1 MSFLPVYV
9 DSSALL
15 KLVLPEPERP
25 ALDRVLSQW
34 PDRVSSVIL
43 AIECRRVVM
52 RAGDPPGVRA
62 RLEEEIE
69 AVTLIRLDETVQ
81 RLAGRIGPRDLRS
94 LDAIH
99 LATALSIGDYPD
111 FITYDDRL
119 VAAARTLNLN
129 VLQPGRAGTLAASH
143 SRPAGVG
150 HRT

>member
-25 ALDRVLSQW
+25 ALERILSRW

-43 AIECRRVVM
+43 AIECRRIVL

-69 AVTLIRLDETVQ
+69 AVALIRLDETVQ
-81 RLAGRIGPRDLRS
+81 RLAGSVGPRDLRS

-99 LATALSIGDYPD
+99 LATALSCGDHPEA

-119 VAAARTLNLN
+119 AAAARTLKLK
-129 VLQPGRAGTLAASH
+129 VLQPGRAGT
-143 SRPAGVG
+143 
-150 HRT
+150 